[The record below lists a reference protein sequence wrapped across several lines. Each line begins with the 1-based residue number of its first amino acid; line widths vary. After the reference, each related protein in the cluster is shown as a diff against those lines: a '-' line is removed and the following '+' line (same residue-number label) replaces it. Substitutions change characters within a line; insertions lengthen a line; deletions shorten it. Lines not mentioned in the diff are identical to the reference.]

1 MKHTKLPARTY
12 SVEEAAALIGVSRS
26 LLYRQA
32 AQGDLPAG
40 MGAIRIGTTTRFP
53 KAAIDRLVGTDEE
66 AA

>member
-1 MKHTKLPARTY
+1 METQKLPARTY

-32 AQGDLPAG
+32 AEGTLPAD
-40 MGAIRIGTTTRFP
+40 MGAIRIGTTTRF
-53 KAAIDRLVGTDEE
+53 KKNAIDRLVGTEE

>member
-1 MKHTKLPARTY
+1 MSTKMHARTY

-40 MGAIRIGTTTRFP
+40 MGAIRIGNTTRFP
-53 KAAIDRLVGTDEE
+53 KSAIDRLTHTEE
-66 AA
+66 VA

>member
-1 MKHTKLPARTY
+1 MKTTKLPARTY

-32 AQGDLPAG
+32 AENKLPAG

-53 KAAIDRLVGTDEE
+53 KAAIDRLVGDKE